1 MPSPYEVLGVAK
13 NASDD
18 EVKKAYR
25 KLAREYHPDRN
36 PGDNGAEERFKEVQ
50 TAYDLL
56 SDPEKRRAYDTFGAS
71 GGRGFPGAGASGGGS
86 GGVRFEEFDLG
97 NLSDLF
103 GGVFGGGS
111 RRGQAR
117 RPTRGDDLETRV
129 RISFEDSLE
138 GVQVRV
144 PVEAETVCS
153 VCHGTGAEPGTS
165 PIVCPQCAGRGVV
178 SDSQGL
184 FAFSQPCPRCQ
195 GNGTIVEKPCRNCQG
210 SGRERRTKRYAVKI
224 PAGAKSGTRIRLKGK
239 GEAGLN
245 GGPPGDLHVVVEVD
259 PSPLYERRGS
269 DLVLDVPVTYAE
281 AALGASVQ
289 IPTPEGPV
297 ALKVPSGTE
306 SGKLLRVKGR
316 GAPHLKGN
324 GRGDLLARVKVSI
337 PKKLTKAEKEALE
350 DYQKVSRENPRERF
364 VEVG

>member
-18 EVKKAYR
+18 EIKKAYR

-36 PGDNGAEERFKEVQ
+36 PGDNRAEEKFKEVQ

-56 SDPEKRRAYDTFGAS
+56 SDAEKRRTYDTFGAS
-71 GGRGFPGAGASGGGS
+71 GGRGFPGTDGS
-86 GGVRFEEFDLG
+86 GGPGGARFEEFDLG

-103 GGVFGGGS
+103 GGMFGGGA

-138 GVQVRV
+138 GVQVRI
-144 PVEAETVCS
+144 PVEVEDVCS
-153 VCHGTGAEPGTS
+153 VCHGTGAEPGTA
-165 PIVCPQCAGRGVV
+165 PVPCPQCGGRGVV

-195 GNGTIVEKPCRNCQG
+195 GNGTIVENPCRNCRG
-210 SGRERRTKRYAVKI
+210 SGRERRRKRYAVKI
-224 PAGAKSGTRIRLKGK
+224 PAGAKTGTRVRLKGK

-245 GGPPGDLHVVVEVD
+245 GGPPGDLHVVVDVE
-259 PSPLYERRGS
+259 PSPLYERRGA
-269 DLVLDVPVTYAE
+269 DLVLEVPVTFAE
-281 AALGASVQ
+281 AALGASVE
-289 IPTPEGPV
+289 IPTPDGPV
-297 ALKVPSGTE
+297 SLKVPAGTE

-316 GAPHLKGN
+316 GAPQLKGK

-350 DYQKVSRENPRERF
+350 GYQKVSRENPRERF